1 MHDPSVLL
9 SSPLTLTRKAPMENQ
24 GQRGGES
31 GSGKQGG
38 GGGGRSNNRK
48 SSGGS
53 KNGRS
58 GKQGQGSSRKG
69 S

>member
-1 MHDPSVLL
+1 MRDLNVLL
-9 SSPLTLTRKAPMENQ
+9 SSPLTLSKEAPMENQ

-31 GSGKQGG
+31 GTGKQGG

-48 SSGGS
+48 STGGS

-58 GKQGQGSSRKG
+58 GKQSQGSNRKG
-69 S
+69 N

>member
-1 MHDPSVLL
+1 MMHDLSVLL
-9 SSPLTLTRKAPMENQ
+9 SSPLTFSKEAPMENQ

-31 GSGKQGG
+31 GTGKQG

-48 SSGGS
+48 STGGS